1 MNRKQSRMPKM
12 KVMAEPVIEKE
23 PQPTPEEMFTM
34 PVKETSQVVE
44 TAPIEKKKKRKVTQ
58 AVRDNL
64 TKARAKSILVRKA
77 KALQRKKDREEQRR
91 LKKQEKAERKLNKK
105 NATDELLTILD
116 DKEVVEISEKNIQ
129 MTIDPVKKQVQNNTK
144 ITEGNP
150 VATHT
155 PFNYDELVNRI
166 HDRVTT
172 TLGKQYTSSKEQ
184 LVDFEKR
191 IREDERK
198 KVIAQRNTTTARN
211 NHKHRFNQPRQNQV
225 TNNNPY
231 TACFQKQKSN
241 HPFAKRTHRYG
252 GY

>member
-1 MNRKQSRMPKM
+1 MPKM
-12 KVMAEPVIEKE
+12 KVMSEPVIEKE
-23 PQPTPEEMFTM
+23 PQPTPEEMFSM
-34 PVKETSQVVE
+34 PVKETAQVVE
-44 TAPIEKKKKRKVTQ
+44 TAPIVKKKKRKVTQ

-77 KALQRKKDREEQRR
+77 KALQRKKDRAEQQQ
-91 LKKQEKAERKLNKK
+91 LKKQEKAQRKLNKK

-116 DKEVVEISEKNIQ
+116 DKEVIEIGEKNIQ

-198 KVIAQRNTTTARN
+198 KVIAQRNSTTARN

-231 TACFQKQKSN
+231 NACFQKQKSN
-241 HPFAKRTHRYG
+241 HPFSKRTHRYG

>member
-12 KVMAEPVIEKE
+12 KVMTEPVIEKE
-23 PQPTPEEMFTM
+23 PQPTQEEMFSM

-44 TAPIEKKKKRKVTQ
+44 TAPIEKKKRKVTQ

-64 TKARAKSILVRKA
+64 KKAREKSIIVRKA

-91 LKKQEKAERKLNKK
+91 LKKQEKAERKLKKK

-129 MTIDPVKKQVQNNTK
+129 MTIDPVKKQVQSN
-144 ITEGNP
+144 
-150 VATHT
+150 T

-166 HDRVTT
+166 HDRLTT

-198 KVIAQRNTTTARN
+198 KVIAQRNTSTARN
-211 NHKHRFNQPRQNQV
+211 QLKSRFNQPRQNQLK
-225 TNNNPY
+225 NNNPY
-231 TACFQKQKSN
+231 DACFQKQKSN

>member
-23 PQPTPEEMFTM
+23 PQPTPEEMFSM
-34 PVKETSQVVE
+34 PVKETSQVVEE

-129 MTIDPVKKQVQNNTK
+129 MTIDPVKKQVQNNT
-144 ITEGNP
+144 
-150 VATHT
+150 

-231 TACFQKQKSN
+231 NACFQKQKSN
-241 HPFAKRTHRYG
+241 HPFSKRTHRYG